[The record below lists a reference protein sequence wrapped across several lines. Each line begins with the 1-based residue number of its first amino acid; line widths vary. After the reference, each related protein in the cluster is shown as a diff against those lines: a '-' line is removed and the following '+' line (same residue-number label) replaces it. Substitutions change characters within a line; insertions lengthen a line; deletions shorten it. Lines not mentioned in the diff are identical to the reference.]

1 VTWAAERF
9 EHCEANANALC
20 HFDQWEATAMSEAA
34 REHHHSASN
43 GHHAVAPGEARR
55 AAIIGLQAVVG
66 MLGFYFVVLA
76 LVSGWEFTFQQFE
89 QYWPYIVA
97 LATGFGVQ
105 VGLFVYLRRA
115 IHNPSSGKVVATTGA
130 TSGATMVSCCTH
142 YLANLA
148 PALGATGLVTFVGQ
162 YQTQLFWFGIAANL
176 AGIAYIGSRVVSFTK
191 GA

>member
-1 VTWAAERF
+1 
-9 EHCEANANALC
+9 
-20 HFDQWEATAMSEAA
+20 MSELA
-34 REHHHSASN
+34 RDHHHS
-43 GHHAVAPGEARR
+43 GHGGRHVVALAEVGR
-55 AAIIGLQAVVG
+55 AAVIGLQAVVA

-76 LVSGWEFTFQQFE
+76 LVSGWEFTFQQFD
-89 QYWPYIVA
+89 QYWPFIVA
-97 LATGFGVQ
+97 LAAGFGVQ

-115 IHNPSSGKVVATTGA
+115 IHNPASGRVVATTGA

-142 YLANLA
+142 YLTNLA